1 VKLDSNTAICSAG
14 CGLDI
19 IARDHHGDALPSA
32 HKWIQ
37 PHLPIVLGEA
47 KEAGFSKIM
56 LESGC
61 LQGYLG
67 QRR

>member
-1 VKLDSNTAICSAG
+1 M
-14 CGLDI
+14 
-19 IARDHHGDALPSA
+19 IARDHQGDALPSA
-32 HKWIQ
+32 HKWIEA
-37 PHLPIVLGEA
+37 HLHIVLGEA
-47 KEAGFSKIM
+47 KEAGFSQIM